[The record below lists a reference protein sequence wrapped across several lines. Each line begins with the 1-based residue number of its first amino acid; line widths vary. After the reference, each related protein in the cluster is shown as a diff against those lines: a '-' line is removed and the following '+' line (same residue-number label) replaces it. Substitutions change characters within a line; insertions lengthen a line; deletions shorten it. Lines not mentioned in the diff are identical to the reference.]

1 MPTVNAIRRHPPR
14 SPEQCR
20 RNEERID
27 RLSRLSA
34 GRGHDAYTDIAWDDP
49 EMALDVGD
57 PRLSLVDFE
66 PITRTG
72 WYRSLSPEEQGT
84 VGAWKIASSLRV
96 GCDFE
101 NFLQQALL
109 RRVLARRGGQS
120 EFRYAHHE
128 VIEESQH
135 TLMFNELVQRS
146 GLAATG
152 MPRWQRF
159 VSNLAIGRLATLR
172 PAAFF
177 LLVLTGEEPA
187 DRMQRRAL
195 AVGVRHPLVE
205 RIMRIHVAEEARH
218 VAFAKVRLGQMVPR
232 LTTLD
237 RHLLAMA
244 GPIVLTIGA
253 RLMAVPG
260 TDVARGLGVDRRVLL
275 DAYRTPYGRA
285 YLADLVVKPRSTL
298 AELGLS
304 TGPARLLWRLLG
316 SGGEPTAA
324 DVALPTQVGP
334 VSGGVEASA

>member
-1 MPTVNAIRRHPPR
+1 MPTVKTIRRHPPR
-14 SPEQCR
+14 SSEHR
-20 RNEERID
+20 RGYEERID

-49 EMALDVGD
+49 EMALDVRD
-57 PRLSLVDFE
+57 PRLALADFE
-66 PITRTG
+66 PVTRTA

-84 VGAWKIASSLRV
+84 VGAWKMVSSLRV

-135 TLMFNELVQRS
+135 TLMFNEFVQRS

-152 MPRWQRF
+152 MPWWQRF
-159 VSNLAIGRLATLR
+159 AANLAIGRLATLS
-172 PAAFF
+172 PATFF

-195 AVGVRHPLVE
+195 AAGVRHPLVE

-218 VAFAKVRLGQMVPR
+218 VTFAKLRLAHMVPK
-232 LTTLD
+232 LTWLD
-237 RHLLAMA
+237 RHLLAIA

-260 TDVARGLGVDRRVLL
+260 PDVARGLGVDRRVLL
-275 DAYRTPYGRA
+275 DAYRSPYGRA
-285 YLADLVVKPRSTL
+285 YLADMVVKPRSTL

-304 TGPARLLWRLLG
+304 TLLARLVWRLLG
-316 SGGEPTAA
+316 LGAEPTAGA
-324 DVALPTQVGP
+324 D
-334 VSGGVEASA
+334 